1 MTYIY
6 VYIHIHTNNINI
18 YVNRCIPIIFKIMK
32 TKYHMLKE
40 KAEKSVLFVK
50 VDNRECKLQ
59 AKL

>member
-1 MTYIY
+1 MYTYY
-6 VYIHIHTNNINI
+6 
-18 YVNRCIPIIFKIMK
+18 FQDK
-32 TKYHMLKE
+32 TKYHTLKE